1 MYSEDINE
9 EDLANLVAALKKQ
22 NEGIEN
28 LSEMLRKD
36 VRDITIV
43 KNSIGPKR

>member
-1 MYSEDINE
+1 MYTDDINE

-22 NEGIEN
+22 SEGIEN

-43 KNSIGPKR
+43 RNNISSKR